1 MFWGQLLTLKASFNH
16 LHIFGETILATAN
29 NFCQTWLW
37 NTICPVFLRDSLNP
51 SVGRPLLAKE
61 NFVRLLALSRIFE
74 GTLSLGLLF
83 VAAGCSSGGPS
94 YSLIEST
101 GDDVA
106 GPRIHCAVEHVCA
119 IELKSG
125 QRIRDMQVGSSSGW
139 TITRSTS
146 GENDTSRSVLMIEA
160 TDKARKSNILITT
173 NEGTL
178 NFQLIPLKNKSN

>member
-1 MFWGQLLTLKASFNH
+1 MELC
-16 LHIFGETILATAN
+16 IP
-29 NFCQTWLW
+29 C
-37 NTICPVFLRDSLNP
+37 VFARYTQSIR
-51 SVGRPLLAKE
+51 SRPLLTRE
-61 NFVRLLALSRIFE
+61 NFVRLLALSRIFK
-74 GTLSLGLLF
+74 GSLFLGSLGLLF

-101 GDDVA
+101 GDDAA
-106 GPRIHCAVEHVCA
+106 GPSIHCAIDHVCA

-178 NFQLIPLKNKSN
+178 NFQLIPLKK

>member
-1 MFWGQLLTLKASFNH
+1 MVEEL
-16 LHIFGETILATAN
+16 
-29 NFCQTWLW
+29 
-37 NTICPVFLRDSLNP
+37 V
-51 SVGRPLLAKE
+51 
-61 NFVRLLALSRIFE
+61 VRSHRFFKIFE
-74 GTLSLGLLF
+74 GAFVVGVLF

-101 GDDVA
+101 GDDTT
-106 GPRIHCAVEHVCA
+106 GPMIHCAVDHVCA

-125 QRIRDMQVGSSSGW
+125 QRIRDMQVGSASGW

-146 GENDTSRSVLMIEA
+146 GENETSRSVLMIEA

-178 NFQLIPLKNKSN
+178 NFQLIPLKNKAH

>member
-1 MFWGQLLTLKASFNH
+1 MYL
-16 LHIFGETILATAN
+16 IM
-29 NFCQTWLW
+29 
-37 NTICPVFLRDSLNP
+37 P
-51 SVGRPLLAKE
+51 
-61 NFVRLLALSRIFE
+61 FVAEGLALRLYGLFR
-74 GTLSLGLLF
+74 GFGGVFVLGFLF

-101 GDDVA
+101 GDDA
-106 GPRIHCAVEHVCA
+106 TGPRIHCAIDHVCA

-125 QRIRDMQVGSSSGW
+125 QRIRDMQVGSASGW

-146 GENDTSRSVLMIEA
+146 GENETSRSVLMIEA

-178 NFQLIPLKNKSN
+178 NFQLIPLKNKSH